1 MIDFCCRKK
10 RIMFCGISIDWGNQK
25 SYLVA
30 DDEVISREKWPNGT
44 AFAVGGRHC
53 HWIFITV
60 QPHLLVIISSFFAK
74 NDNMKRKN
82 LKVLTEAWK
91 IFREPYFFDVQQAT
105 YHKRARKDD
114 YDHLAADRCRFLNGK
129 HENFH
134 KNFSTAT
141 FKG

>member
-10 RIMFCGISIDWGNQK
+10 ELCSVAYLLTEETKK

-44 AFAVGGRHC
+44 AFAVGGGHC
-53 HWIFITV
+53 HWILSRYNHWSSYHHRFL
-60 QPHLLVIISSFFAK
+60 QKMIIWK
-74 NDNMKRKN
+74 GKN

-91 IFREPYFFDVQQAT
+91 IFREPYFFDVLQVT

-114 YDHLAADRCRFLNGK
+114 DYLAADRCRFLNGK

-134 KNFSTAT
+134 KNFSTTT